1 LPVWRSSA
9 TINSALTCAFINAA
23 ANWIGDVTADSPAL
37 IWETHEL
44 PTLLKNPAVTRI
56 IGIDPKTKKEILI
69 FERKPK

>member
-37 IWETHEL
+37 KALAHALGGCAAGAVVGEL
-44 PTLLKNPAVTRI
+44 AAKWTNSTGNPE
-56 IGIDPKTKKEILI
+56 KSQ
-69 FERKPK
+69 